1 MTTVAKFAISL
12 PASTLEKLEK
22 IRRAS
27 GKSRSALIREAVE
40 HWLQSRETSPED
52 QRYIQG
58 YLRRP
63 EGTAQAEALAAAAT
77 AYWDEWE

>member
-1 MTTVAKFAISL
+1 MTTVTKFAISL
-12 PASTLEKLEK
+12 PTATLQELEK

-52 QRYIQG
+52 QRYIHG

-63 EGTAQAEALAAAAT
+63 EGTGQTAAVAAAA
-77 AYWDEWE
+77 AANWDEWE